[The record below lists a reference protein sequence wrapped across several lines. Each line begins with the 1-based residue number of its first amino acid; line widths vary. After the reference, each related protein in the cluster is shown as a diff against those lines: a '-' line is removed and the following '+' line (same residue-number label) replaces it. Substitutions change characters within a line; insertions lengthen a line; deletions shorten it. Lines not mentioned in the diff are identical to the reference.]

1 MGYVRITK
9 PDGTE
14 IFIGEDFE
22 DEIIIE
28 TCDVCNEPRP
38 ARDLVNVGGRED
50 TNAIWQCS
58 KCNAISGTK
67 KEG

>member
-14 IFIGEDFE
+14 IFIGEDYDGE
-22 DEIIIE
+22 YIVVE

-38 ARDLVNVGGRED
+38 LSEITNVGGQTD
-50 TNAIWQCS
+50 HDAIWECKACHGVNKS
-58 KCNAISGTK
+58 
-67 KEG
+67 